1 MTLTKEDVDRIG
13 KEISEFEK
21 ILPGVRFGEDFPQF
35 AITLLGTE
43 TFDQMV
49 QMSTIMGLLCAI
61 TLKPPPNQAE
71 PPSKDFIDQM
81 LKDSP
86 MREFTLRAIYFG
98 YRLGKL

>member
-1 MTLTKEDVDRIG
+1 MLFTKEDVERIG

-43 TFDQMV
+43 SFDQLV
-49 QMSTIMGLLCAI
+49 LMSTVMGILGAI
-61 TLKPPPNQAE
+61 TLKAPE
-71 PPSKDFIDQM
+71 KDTPPSKYFMNKM
-81 LKDSP
+81 LKESP